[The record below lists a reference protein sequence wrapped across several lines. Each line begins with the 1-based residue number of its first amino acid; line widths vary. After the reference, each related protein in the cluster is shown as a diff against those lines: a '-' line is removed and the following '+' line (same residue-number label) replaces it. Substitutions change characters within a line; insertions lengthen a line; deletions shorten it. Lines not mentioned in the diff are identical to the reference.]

1 MIEGYLV
8 AKQIGIPLACK
19 CLIRRPAPM
28 IDENDTVGSAWWY
41 KHGGSAFLT
50 QNLHI

>member
-19 CLIRRPAPM
+19 CLIRRAAPM
-28 IDENDTVGSAWWY
+28 IDENAGHQCINMVVV
-41 KHGGSAFLT
+41 HL
-50 QNLHI
+50 